1 MTTSQNEETVFRAQ
15 LNRTVMGGW
24 LAATLVATTLEATAL
39 IVGVGSFIDWV
50 LFIAFGA
57 ISVVIAMHV
66 LDKRP
71 VLSVTSEG
79 VHDRRVSRHMIRW
92 DDMVNHQ
99 LQGAGN
105 IPALGVWLSEAAE
118 KKAGVY
124 PWSKIYKNQHGPFG
138 KTKGY
143 RIWAHRTHG
152 EGHEF
157 TRAVQRFAPVRHD

>member
-1 MTTSQNEETVFRAQ
+1 MTAPKAEADVFSAQ
-15 LNRTVMGGW
+15 LNRAVMGAW
-24 LAATLVATTLEATAL
+24 LVATLASTTLEAVAL

-50 LFIAFGA
+50 LLIAFGS
-57 ISVVIAMHV
+57 ISAVIAMHV
-66 LDKRP
+66 FDKRP
-71 VLSVTSEG
+71 VLTVTSQG

-92 DDMVNHQ
+92 DDMVDHQ
-99 LQGAGN
+99 LQASGK
-105 IPALGVWLSEAAE
+105 IPALGVWLSDAAE

-143 RIWAHRTHG
+143 RIWAHRTRA

-157 TRAVQRFAPVRHD
+157 VRAVQRFAPNRYD